1 MEVTFTGTMSYE
13 QKSELSQTQIEQAK
27 QQIRALMTEIQQIS
41 QKDISPEEFNTEF
54 LPRVIT
60 AIAAAGGAVWTVMPN
75 GQLSL
80 GYQVNFQE
88 AHLHDREE
96 ANKQHSRLLYKML
109 GSEETC
115 TMAAPQSGTENPDD
129 AGNPTDFLLL
139 FGLIKTELEPV
150 GLIEILQPHNQN
162 PAAQKGYL
170 RLLQMV
176 TNYATEF
183 YKNRQL
189 RSFGDRQVLWT
200 QLEDFARN
208 IHKTLDLKE
217 TEYTVAN
224 ESRRLI
230 ECDRVSLAVKRGQ
243 KCRIEAVSGQDIV
256 DKRSS
261 TVRLLGKL
269 ATAVVACNEPIVY
282 TGTTAD
288 FAPQVE
294 EAVEEYVD
302 QSHTKMVAVY
312 PLVHED
318 ITDKDADDTEKDKRP
333 VPVPFGAI
341 IIEQIEDNRIP
352 EKMKKRIEIVVDH
365 ARAAVGNALD
375 HNSVFLMPLWKLIG
389 KSKVLVTAKMLPKTI
404 SVSLGILFVIL
415 CLCLVP
421 WNFNVHCK
429 GTLEP
434 KVRQNIFTR
443 EEGNVDVINVHHGDT
458 VYKAGDN
465 PADPNGT
472 LLLQLSNKELEA
484 NLQKVLGDLSEVQK
498 QIATLQEA
506 GFQIERLDERTKVH
520 GQLAQYQARK
530 KALEIQLGIL
540 QDRKKDLN
548 IYAPITGKVM
558 TFDLAN
564 KLQSRPVQPGQ
575 ILMEIAEPNGDFV
588 LDLDMPEKRMGY
600 VNSYLRKLKD
610 EQGEG
615 SRLKVEFVMTVDSTK
630 NFTGQIFEIHDRA
643 ENRGTEETTVE
654 LKAAIDN
661 PDDLP
666 ESKRAGAS
674 VSAKVY
680 CGKRPLGYVLFH
692 ELVAY
697 LQKTVF
703 FWFD

>member
-1 MEVTFTGTMSYE
+1 MSYE
-13 QKSELSQTQIEQAK
+13 QKAELSQMQIEQAK
-27 QQIRALMTEIQQIS
+27 QQIRALMTEIQQVS

-109 GSEETC
+109 QSEETC
-115 TMAAPQSGTENPDD
+115 SLVVPQSGSDNPEE

-150 GLIEILQPHNQN
+150 GLIEILQTHNQN

-170 RLLQMV
+170 KLLQMV
-176 TNYATEF
+176 TGYATEF

-189 RSFGDRQVLWT
+189 RNFGDRQVLWT

-208 IHKTLDLKE
+208 IHKTLDLRE

-230 ECDRVSLAVKRGQ
+230 ECDRVSLAIKRGN

-256 DKRSS
+256 DKRS
-261 TVRLLGKL
+261 TTIRLLGKL
-269 ATAVVACNEPIVY
+269 ASAVVACNEPVVY

-294 EAVEEYVD
+294 DAVEEYVD

-318 ITDKDADDTEKDKRP
+318 ITEKDTDDTDKTKKA

-365 ARAAVGNALD
+365 ARAAVGNSLD
-375 HNSVFLMPLWKLIG
+375 HNSVFLMPLWKTIG

-404 SVSLGILFVIL
+404 SVSIGLLLLLL
-415 CLCLVP
+415 CLCIIP
-421 WNFNVHCK
+421 WNFNMHCK

-434 KVRQNIFTR
+434 KIRQNIFTR

-465 PADPNGT
+465 PDLPNGT

-498 QIATLQEA
+498 QITTLQEA
-506 GFQIERLDERTKVH
+506 GFQIDRLDERTKVH

-540 QDRKKDLN
+540 QERKKDLN
-548 IYAPITGKVM
+548 IYSPITGKVM

-575 ILMEIAEPNGDFV
+575 ILMEIAEPNGDFI
-588 LDLDMPEKRMGY
+588 LELDMPEKRMGY
-600 VNSYLRKLKD
+600 VNSYLRKLADKK
-610 EQGEG
+610 GEG
-615 SRLKVEFVMTVDSTK
+615 EQLKVDFVMTVDSTK
-630 NFTGQIFEIHDRA
+630 DFTGKVYEIHDRA

-654 LKAAIDN
+654 LKVAIDN
-661 PDDLP
+661 PENLP
-666 ESKRAGAS
+666 DSKRAGAS

-680 CGKRPLGYVLFH
+680 CGKRPLGFVLFH
-692 ELVAY
+692 EVVAY